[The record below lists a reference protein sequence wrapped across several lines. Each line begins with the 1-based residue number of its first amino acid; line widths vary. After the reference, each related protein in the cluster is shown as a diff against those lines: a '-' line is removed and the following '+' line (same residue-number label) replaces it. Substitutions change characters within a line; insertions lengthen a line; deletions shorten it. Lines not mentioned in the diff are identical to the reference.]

1 MIVVM
6 IMMMLMRIMV
16 MIMMTRSGDVES
28 NKLPSGTE
36 DEAML
41 HLDFC
46 LEYMEIVDKALV
58 DEIPKIFIM
67 MLCHKLLDFLA
78 GGEEYPTSLLR
89 EVQKEINGSSP
100 EEILV
105 KSFEH
110 EEMINDLKNRKS
122 AAEKTIQILDQTQQR
137 LSSF

>member
-1 MIVVM
+1 M
-6 IMMMLMRIMV
+6 
-16 MIMMTRSGDVES
+16 EF
-28 NKLPSGTE
+28 NKLPSGTG

-41 HLDFC
+41 HLDLC

-67 MLCHKLLDFLA
+67 MLCHKLLDFLK
-78 GGEEYPTSLLR
+78 GGEAYHTSFLR
-89 EVQKEINGSSP
+89 RVQQEVKKSSP

-110 EEMINDLKNRKS
+110 EEMIKEWKTRKVV
-122 AAEKTIQILDQTQQR
+122 AERTIEILDKTQQKLTKLKR
-137 LSSF
+137 FG